1 VPISLQPITLETL
14 AHRFVRAGW
23 RSIFDGNG
31 LHLFWDWDPNS
42 PQMYLSAFHVYLDRE
57 GTYVLNGL
65 DEDVVTAVNMNEPYV
80 QFALR
85 EISGALSVHYEVE
98 VEGDGYGDDTEESL
112 YLSMIPE
119 RTQAQLNQIRDAVLG
134 LNVGWILSPHRETDA
149 NYVFTRQCTRDTVI
163 ENLSIWRWGYPV
175 LYSAEVNDTGEPTTP
190 VMTPS
195 LIQTFCT
202 IYNLCGMYA
211 EHERL
216 IGDTQLPDVTATAN
230 GEPIEPTP
238 VYDDVDGEIQPMSEI
253 EPVSDNERL
262 FRIPPPVP
270 RMYDMNLVPYPPTVE
285 DMRAALERLSGEHSW
300 LSLNSPLAQSI
311 EVESYP
317 EIAPQIGSQLQYVEF
332 PVYGSR
338 ATARVN
344 GVEIPATNM
353 TFQIEPADDNTYR
366 GSVDITTDPNEAPM
380 WAADVARPL
389 FGVSNATLMTV
400 DNIHHNQFDVNVQN
414 IHTTSIGTFFLRR
427 LFGLGAQDRD

>member
-1 VPISLQPITLETL
+1 
-14 AHRFVRAGW
+14 
-23 RSIFDGNG
+23 
-31 LHLFWDWDPNS
+31 
-42 PQMYLSAFHVYLDRE
+42 
-57 GTYVLNGL
+57 
-65 DEDVVTAVNMNEPYV
+65 
-80 QFALR
+80 
-85 EISGALSVHYEVE
+85 
-98 VEGDGYGDDTEESL
+98 
-112 YLSMIPE
+112 MIPE

-134 LNVGWILSPHRETDA
+134 LNVGWILSPHRETDD
-149 NYVFTRQCTRDTVI
+149 NYVFTRQCTGDTVT

-216 IGDTQLPDVTATAN
+216 IGDTQLPDVTVTVN
-230 GEPIEPTP
+230 GDFIDQTTVTGEQVEQTP
-238 VYDDVDGEIQPMSEI
+238 VYTIEWHNGRMMTEFTHRCAHMVMLDVPCSECSEHLRNADVDEHI

-262 FRIPPPVP
+262 FQGWRMPRTLIPAP
-270 RMYDMNLVPYPPTVE
+270 RVYDMNLVPYPPTAE
-285 DMRAALERLSGEHSW
+285 ETRAALDRLSGEHSW
-300 LSLNSPLAQSI
+300 LSLNSPVEQSI
-311 EVESYP
+311 EVEAPEFMVP
-317 EIAPQIGSQLQYVEF
+317 EIGSSLEYASVPF
-332 PVYGSR
+332 RNTRPR
-338 ATARVN
+338 ARVN
-344 GVEIPATNM
+344 GVEIPVTDVTITTEPMSVHDYRAT
-353 TFQIEPADDNTYR
+353 
-366 GSVDITTDPNEAPM
+366 VDITTDPNEAPT